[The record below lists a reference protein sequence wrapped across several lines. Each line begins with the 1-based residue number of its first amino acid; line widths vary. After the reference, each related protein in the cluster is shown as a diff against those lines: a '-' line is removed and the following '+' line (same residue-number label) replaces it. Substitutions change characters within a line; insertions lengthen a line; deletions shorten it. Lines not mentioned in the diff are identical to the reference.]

1 MEAMRLEIME
11 MAKERDTCHARAEQ
25 LCAAETAQMARIASL
40 TEDLSECQAEAQALR
55 KELQPVAPELEEL
68 REQRRQVEE
77 ELRKA
82 EMLWSK
88 LPSEQ
93 NLNEVRRPRRLSTVS
108 LPLAQACRSQ
118 SLRRHVEVQT
128 SIHQSPQAASSMEAK
143 RGRAVSAPPEAETG
157 ARSDSDAPSPARS
170 KIVPGADPK
179 ESQPCPT
186 ASDPRDQP
194 MSPCRLRRDQ
204 DAMGP
209 QLAHY
214 KSLSTNGVGT
224 SQSLRLCAEL
234 DANSVSASWQASPT
248 SRKLLSRSSSA
259 SRSPGSVST
268 ARTAALNPVIRSRS
282 HSPVRRLV
290 TGRKPTLSLPSR
302 EVLAT
307 RSMPMPCSTT
317 SVQRTQPALAEPAGA
332 ATARPMPA
340 PEAKPVV
347 LTQQLSYGCQSASR
361 MGNFPPWQVPLAAS
375 MGPAPGP
382 PSPPA
387 PPGLLTRTRRCVV
400 ATRGNGGPQ
409 SVTFASCRSWSPVR
423 VEPDLVAGRA
433 WLSPNSKQQDP
444 ATLGWPPPKD
454 ESCQMVEPTTG
465 QTLKAPQPY
474 PADVAVAEGEGV
486 QTFRASDQRSRCFC
500 EDYCGPV
507 CS

>member
-1 MEAMRLEIME
+1 

-25 LCAAETAQMARIASL
+25 LCAADTAQMARIASL
-40 TEDLSECQAEAQALR
+40 TEDLSECQAEAAALR

-93 NLNEVRRPRRLSTVS
+93 NLSEVGRPRRLSTVS

-128 SIHQSPQAASSMEAK
+128 SIHQSPQAAWLEAK
-143 RGRAVSAPPEAETG
+143 QGRAVSAPPEAEPP
-157 ARSDSDAPSPARS
+157 RSDSDAPSSPARP
-170 KIVPGADPK
+170 KILPGAPK
-179 ESQPCPT
+179 ESQACP
-186 ASDPRDQP
+186 AACDPQNQRQP
-194 MSPCRLRRDQ
+194 LMSPCRLREQ
-204 DAMGP
+204 DVGP
-209 QLAHY
+209 QLAYH

-248 SRKLLSRSSSA
+248 SRKLLSRSSSG

-302 EVLAT
+302 QVLAT

-317 SVQRTQPALAEPAGA
+317 SVQRTQPALAEPAGT

-340 PEAKPVV
+340 PEAKPV
-347 LTQQLSYGCQSASR
+347 LSQLSHCQSAS
-361 MGNFPPWQVPLAAS
+361 MGNFPAWQVPNIAAS
-375 MGPAPGP
+375 MGP
-382 PSPPA
+382 PA
-387 PPGLLTRTRRCVV
+387 ALTRTRRCVV
-400 ATRGNGGPQ
+400 ATRGNGPQ

-423 VEPDLVAGRA
+423 VEPDLVPGRA

-444 ATLGWPPPKD
+444 ATLGWPPPKAD
-454 ESCQMVEPTTG
+454 SCQMLLQPTSG
-465 QTLKAPQPY
+465 QALKARQPY
-474 PADVAVAEGEGV
+474 PKADVAVAEGEGL
-486 QTFRASDQRSRCFC
+486 QTLRAERSRCFC
-500 EDYCGPV
+500 EDYC